1 MHIEQ
6 VAYAVGSK
14 DHMGSLEETVT
25 QHVAK
30 GVVFLAEGE
39 YGSRREA

>member
-1 MHIEQ
+1 MGFKQ
-6 VAYAVGSK
+6 LAYAVGGEN
-14 DHMGSLEETVT
+14 DVGSLQKTGA

-39 YGSRREA
+39 NGSRRQT